1 MSLSCWAFTAGSD
14 NTQHIPLNLSANLQP
29 NQGNPRI
36 TLSLPLEFRW
46 AVTHT
51 HFTGEAGAMEMPR
64 CWAKGWRQS
73 IRGGGSCLVMG
84 FQTNTGE
91 HADKLKLFVVSKVV
105 IIVQCFASQK
115 WPRCVQTSSSMSN
128 SGMHINRQ
136 EMDTW
141 DAQKYKSFKQK
152 HRSWAYYTKLQTF
165 KQHAKTYKLYGRQ
178 WVQTQRNTVVFTVT
192 DNFSSPWTFWC

>member
-1 MSLSCWAFTAGSD
+1 MQICSQTKVTRESPWASHLSSGGQS
-14 NTQHIPLNLSANLQP
+14 
-29 NQGNPRI
+29 R
-36 TLSLPLEFRW
+36 
-46 AVTHT
+46 THT
-51 HFTGEAGAMEMPR
+51 SLERLGQWKCLVAELKDGDRAFEEEDR
-64 CWAKGWRQS
+64 
-73 IRGGGSCLVMG
+73 SCLVMG